1 MKIGI
6 KSPDA
11 KTNARWNEHKENRI
25 TYFLVE
31 RRKMERTKG
40 EINKLF

>member
-6 KSPDA
+6 NLPDA
-11 KTNARWNEHKENRI
+11 KTNARWKEHKENRI
-25 TYFLVE
+25 NYFGG
-31 RRKMERTKG
+31 KTKDGKNKG